1 MSEVLG
7 LDLNAELIILSACN
21 TSGKGDKS
29 GSGEGFVG
37 LTRSFMYAGGKS
49 LLVTHWSVESEAA
62 RDLMVETFKNMQ
74 KGGRPEALREA
85 KLNMKKSI
93 RQMGKE
99 KVSLSHPFFWA
110 PFVLVGEG
118 G

>member
-1 MSEVLG
+1 
-7 LDLNAELIILSACN
+7 
-21 TSGKGDKS
+21 
-29 GSGEGFVG
+29 
-37 LTRSFMYAGGKS
+37 MYAGSKS

-85 KLNMKKSI
+85 KLNMKKFI

-110 PFVLVGEG
+110 PFVLVGESK
-118 G
+118 